1 MKKKIQYIIHSLKV
15 VYFDELLNI
24 LKVKNKTLK
33 KNLEE
38 LLKERA
44 ILQIENYFIPGPNI
58 EVDEIFEIKEK
69 LQNFNI
75 RNIDWKTV
83 SKFLE
88 KELKEETDQLLDDIK
103 NLREEPKKLE
113 LRYFDLSLKYHE
125 ILRFFEENHEK
136 IDLNLIYQKLT
147 LCRKFLDKL
156 EY

>member
-1 MKKKIQYIIHSLKV
+1 MKKKIQYIIYSLKV

-69 LQNFNI
+69 LQNFNT

-88 KELKEETDQLLDDIK
+88 KEI
-103 NLREEPKKLE
+103 
-113 LRYFDLSLKYHE
+113 RYFDLSLKYHE
-125 ILRFFEENHEK
+125 ILRFFEENKEK